1 MKISS
6 LIIPIALVLG
16 HAFALGEEMKP
27 KSGYINAGE
36 AKICY
41 EEMGKG
47 IPLVMIH
54 GGLLDRSM
62 WDGQFS
68 AFASSH
74 RVIRYDARGHGLSK
88 APSGTFSHHED
99 LKKLLDEIK
108 VSKAVIMGLSLGG
121 YIAVDFALAYPER
134 ISALILVAPGL
145 TGYELNSEP
154 VKKYNE
160 LMTKSFLDE
169 DLKMA
174 VEYFQRAW
182 TDGPARIPEEV
193 NPNVREKVRQM
204 AVGSIPSIN
213 VESREIRLEPPA
225 ADRLAEIHV
234 PTLAVVGDLDMPDIL
249 EIVDLI
255 EKNVQGAQK
264 VVIKGV
270 AHMVNM
276 EKPEEFNR
284 IVQDFLSGL

>member
-1 MKISS
+1 MKKLNWIV
-6 LIIPIALVLG
+6 PVALALG
-16 HAFALGEEMKP
+16 FVFALGVEMKP
-27 KSGYINAGE
+27 KSGYINVGE
-36 AKICY
+36 AKIYY
-41 EEMGKG
+41 EEMGNG
-47 IPLVMIH
+47 SPLVMVH
-54 GGLLDRSM
+54 GGLLDHSM

-74 RVIRYDARGHGLSK
+74 RVVRYDARGHGLSK

-99 LKKLLDEIK
+99 LKELLDKIK
-108 VSKAVIMGLSLGG
+108 VGKTAVMGLSLGG

-134 ISALILVAPGL
+134 VSALILVAPGL
-145 TGYELNSEP
+145 TGYELTSEP
-154 VKKYNE
+154 VKQHTE
-160 LMTKSFLDE
+160 LMNKAFMDK

-182 TDGPARIPEEV
+182 TDGPARSPEKV
-193 NPNVREKVRQM
+193 NPDVREKLRQM
-204 AVGSIPSIN
+204 AVGSIQSIN
-213 VESREIRLEPPA
+213 LDSREIRLQPPA
-225 ADRLAEIHV
+225 INRLAEIQV

-249 EIVDLI
+249 EIVGLI
-255 EKNVQGAQK
+255 EKNIPGAQK

-284 IVQDFLSGL
+284 IVRDFLSGL